1 MSQSDEDLWFVPWR
15 WWRRWLGQR
24 SERAAARFLR
34 RLGYKLIAANVRY
47 PVGEIDLLAL
57 DGAVLVVVEVRST
70 SSVLPH
76 ALRETAL
83 SVDSRKQ
90 RKLVKATLAFLNRRK
105 LLGKIPTR
113 FDLIVV
119 VWPPGVRRPE
129 VHHYK
134 NAFAANESFQF
145 FS

>member
-1 MSQSDEDLWFVPWR
+1 MTPSDEDAAFVPWR

-24 SERAAARFLR
+24 SERAVARFLR
-34 RLGYKLIAANVRY
+34 RHGYKLIATNVRH

-57 DGAVLVVVEVRST
+57 DGSVLVVVEVRST

-76 ALRETAL
+76 AVRETAL
-83 SVDSRKQ
+83 SVDARKQ

-113 FDLIVV
+113 FDIVVV
-119 VWPPGVRRPE
+119 VWPPDVRQPE

-134 NAFAANESFQF
+134 NAFAANEAFQF